1 MAHATIARYVVFDV
15 AAHAPTHPQRRDL
28 RHLSHLL
35 DVAVTSRACLRAER
49 LDMPHVREAHEA
61 RQGVDPNP
69 FRRFSPAPSIPPLLA
84 LRLMRRRAPAD
95 QLMATDA
102 RLQRRDPRLARDG
115 RRIMKVHAVDLVM
128 ACMNVV

>member
-61 RQGVDPNP
+61 RQGVVRNP
-69 FRRFSPAPSIPPLLA
+69 FGGFCLAPGTRHLLV
-84 LRLMRRRAPAD
+84 LRLFGRRPPPDHIWPAD
-95 QLMATDA
+95 PVPPA
-102 RLQRRDPRLARDG
+102 R
-115 RRIMKVHAVDLVM
+115 
-128 ACMNVV
+128 